1 MDGRRPGFIQR
12 ALSPCGRRDFISRPS
27 VGRSVRSRCR
37 PLQLPPPPATTTMP
51 PAAWSLALI
60 ATPHKPSRRRQ
71 LNTALSCTSAARKFH
86 LRRTSAPDPN
96 TRYRPPRGR
105 ETICPAA
112 DGSSARGGSTS
123 VRGRVRSPH
132 ISGGR
137 RWLSCRQPACL

>member
-12 ALSPCGRRDFISRPS
+12 ALGPCGRRDFISRPS
-27 VGRSVRSRCR
+27 VGVESLQSAAAAAAGDDDDNAGGGLVARVDRDTAQTKSPSTTKHCSVLHECSTEI
-37 PLQLPPPPATTTMP
+37 PPPPHICP
-51 PAAWSLALI
+51 
-60 ATPHKPSRRRQ
+60 R
-71 LNTALSCTSAARKFH
+71 
-86 LRRTSAPDPN
+86 PN
-96 TRYRPPRGR
+96 TRHRPPRGR

>member
-1 MDGRRPGFIQR
+1 MMDGRRPGFIQR
-12 ALSPCGRRDFISRPS
+12 ALCPCGRRDFISRRS
-27 VGRSVRSRCR
+27 VGAESLQSAAAEAAGDDDNAAGGLVARVDRDTAQTQSPSTTKHCSVLHECSTDI
-37 PLQLPPPPATTTMP
+37 PPPPHICP
-51 PAAWSLALI
+51 RPQHKVSPA
-60 ATPHKPSRRRQ
+60 P
-71 LNTALSCTSAARKFH
+71 
-86 LRRTSAPDPN
+86 
-96 TRYRPPRGR
+96 GG